1 MFISPHKYKEMPVSP
16 GTDNG
21 NDTRV
26 QSKEWDFQGTS
37 PEEQDKWQLWN
48 ESSLR
53 GFLEAEGQDTSVVR
67 NSGGRCDIVKEF
79 CLANSRGVLFKV
91 LEDSRKVQWC
101 LSAGN
106 PGVMMGT
113 ASQSPET

>member
-1 MFISPHKYKEMPVSP
+1 MEMTQGCRAGN
-16 GTDNG
+16 GTFKG
-21 NDTRV
+21 QV
-26 QSKEWDFQGTS
+26 QKSKIN
-37 PEEQDKWQLWN
+37 KWQLWN